1 MVLDLF
7 GDFEEGVFE
16 EILDD
21 FCITAGQDAPLVEEE
36 GKEGDSGGGLVVG
49 YDEKRVTS
57 ASNPDFDFDR
67 HAQMLIERV
76 KREDNGGEKV
86 VPQRHEWWQKQQDEF
101 ARATPHHLSHKRDS
115 DNDSNNSDGDIWDQ

>member
-1 MVLDLF
+1 M
-7 GDFEEGVFE
+7 
-16 EILDD
+16 
-21 FCITAGQDAPLVEEE
+21 EEE

-49 YDEKRVTS
+49 YDEKRVAS

-67 HAQMLIERV
+67 HVQMLIGQA
-76 KREDNGGEKV
+76 KREDNGEENV

-115 DNDSNNSDGDIWDQ
+115 DNDSNDSDGDIWDQEFGNHDPNPTDPITTTTHPR